1 MTYQNYLKKAIYVI
15 ILLIRRTCAD
25 LMPLVKQV
33 IVLVKYFVHSVSHE
47 QFYHRPESFTLLHI
61 PSSLLVPVLSRL
73 VDFYFF
79 FSISVTD
86 GLLVIRAP
94 QTSERQHA
102 VFSTYSHSVMWILKI
117 IITN

>member
-73 VDFYFF
+73 VDFFF
-79 FSISVTD
+79 FSLFLSLMD
-86 GLLVIRAP
+86 FWLLGLHKPQKDNMQYFQHTVI
-94 QTSERQHA
+94 Q
-102 VFSTYSHSVMWILKI
+102 
-117 IITN
+117 